1 MSAGAIVVAI
11 DGPGGSGKSTVA
23 RGVASELGLSHLDT
37 GAMYRATALVALEA
51 GAALDDE
58 DALGEL
64 AEGLELEMGD
74 RVIANG
80 VDVTEAIRSPEVNAA
95 VSLVASRKRVRAAM
109 VERQRAWTKVHA
121 GAVVEG
127 RDIGSVVLPGAD
139 VKVFLTASEEERARR
154 RGNEEG
160 ATSAA
165 EQRATRAS
173 IAARDA
179 IDSSRA
185 TSPLAVAEGAVVI
198 DSTNHSADE
207 VIAMVV
213 GLANSAHSRAAGS

>member
-1 MSAGAIVVAI
+1 MSTGAIVVAI

-58 DALGEL
+58 DVLGEL

-109 VERQRAWTKVHA
+109 VERQRAWAKVHA

-127 RDIGSVVLPGAD
+127 RCSSPRVKTSGPVD
-139 VKVFLTASEEERARR
+139 VRTRRARR
-154 RGNEEG
+154 VRPNNARPVPRWRPGMRLIRPVRPHR
-160 ATSAA
+160 SPSL
-165 EQRATRAS
+165 RA
-173 IAARDA
+173 
-179 IDSSRA
+179 
-185 TSPLAVAEGAVVI
+185 LW
-198 DSTNHSADE
+198 
-207 VIAMVV
+207 
-213 GLANSAHSRAAGS
+213 